1 MKLSTK
7 GRYAMRAMLDLAT
20 HYGEGL
26 TFLKDVA
33 ARQEISERYLEHLFL
48 SLKAAG
54 LVNSTRGANGGFVLS
69 RPPSETKLMDI
80 ITVSEG
86 QLSLVE
92 CVDDPG
98 VCKRSS
104 HCATRDV
111 WMDLK
116 NAIENVLGA
125 ITLQD
130 LVEKQRAKDMQTIE
144 MYHI

>member
-80 ITVSEG
+80 ITISEG

-92 CVDDPG
+92 CVGDPG

-104 HCATRDV
+104 RCATRDV

-144 MYHI
+144 MYNI